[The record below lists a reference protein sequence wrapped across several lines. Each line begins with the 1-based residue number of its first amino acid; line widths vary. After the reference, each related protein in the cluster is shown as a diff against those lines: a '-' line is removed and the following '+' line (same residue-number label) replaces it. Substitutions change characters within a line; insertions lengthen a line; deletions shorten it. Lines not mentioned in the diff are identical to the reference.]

1 MVFSVDGW
9 RCLNAIH
16 CTFPSDRALAFAFAL
31 KVEKRE
37 AMARAMAAAGAAMAA
52 PRVKVAVAQMTAGSN
67 TDANF
72 VTCARLVQVSFCTSN
87 LPYSP
92 IYTSFHVLVVLVF
105 AVIMVH
111 SSPELRFYFCFFL
124 ISD

>member
-1 MVFSVDGW
+1 
-9 RCLNAIH
+9 
-16 CTFPSDRALAFAFAL
+16 
-31 KVEKRE
+31 
-37 AMARAMAAAGAAMAA
+37 MARAMAAAGAAMAA
-52 PRVKVAVAQMTAGSN
+52 PRVKVAVAQMTSGSN

-87 LPYSP
+87 LPCSP

-105 AVIMVH
+105 GVVH
-111 SSPELRFYFCFFL
+111 SSPELGVFIYFIILFYFYPL

>member
-1 MVFSVDGW
+1 
-9 RCLNAIH
+9 
-16 CTFPSDRALAFAFAL
+16 
-31 KVEKRE
+31 
-37 AMARAMAAAGAAMAA
+37 MAA
-52 PRVKVAVAQMTAGSN
+52 PRVKVAVAQMTSGSN

-92 IYTSFHVLVVLVF
+92 IHTSFHVLVVLVF

-111 SSPELRFYFCFFL
+111 SSPELRFFFFPPYL
-124 ISD
+124 RLNSLSEF